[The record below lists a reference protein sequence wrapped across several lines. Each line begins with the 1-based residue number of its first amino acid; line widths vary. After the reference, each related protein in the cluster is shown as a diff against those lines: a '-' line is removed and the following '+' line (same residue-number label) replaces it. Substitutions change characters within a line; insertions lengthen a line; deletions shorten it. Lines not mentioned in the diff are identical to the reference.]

1 MNLTRCENGHF
12 YDAERFDSCPHCNQA
27 SVSTVLQDEEGN
39 KEYTMPL
46 NDPAAVAGNG
56 LDALKKEITDVKE
69 TEDGSQAT
77 IGYFGAV
84 ATEPVVGWLVAIAG
98 SNFGEDFK
106 LKSGRNFIGRS
117 TEMDVALTGDS
128 SISRDKHAIVLY
140 EPKSNI
146 FLVQPGDAKELFYLN
161 DKVVLTATE
170 INAYDVLSLGGTKLM
185 FIPCCSDKF
194 NWDSVKPEEEQK

>member
-27 SVSTVLQDEEGN
+27 SLSTVLQDDDGN

-46 NDPAAVAGNG
+46 NPQPEVGNG
-56 LDALKKEITDVKE
+56 LKNLVSEVKE

-84 ATEPVVGWLVAIAG
+84 PTEPVVGWLVAIAG
-98 SNFGEDFK
+98 SSFGQDFK

-128 SISRDKHAIVLY
+128 SISRQKHAIILY
-140 EPKSNI
+140 EPRSNI

-170 INAYDVLSLGGTKLM
+170 INAYDILSLGGTKLL
-185 FIPCCSDKF
+185 FIPLCTDKF
-194 NWDSVKPEEEQK
+194 NWDSVKPEEDKK

>member
-12 YDAERFDSCPHCNQA
+12 YDAERFESCPHCNQA
-27 SVSTVLQDEEGN
+27 SLSTVIQDEDGN
-39 KEYTMPL
+39 KGYTMPL
-46 NDPAAVAGNG
+46 DSPAIANNG
-56 LDALKKEITDVKE
+56 LDVLKKEITDVKE

-84 ATEPVVGWLVAIAG
+84 STEPVVGWLVAIEG

-128 SISRDKHAIVLY
+128 SVSRDKHAIILY
-140 EPKSNI
+140 EPKGNI

-170 INAYDVLSLGGTKLM
+170 INAYDVLSLGGTKLL

-194 NWDSVKPEEEQK
+194 NWDAVKPAEEQK